1 MGGHK
6 TREYIGFQAIGR
18 GLRKGNLTQNDSL
31 LSPSYKYQLDLYIS
45 KC

>member
-6 TREYIGFQAIGR
+6 TREYNGFQTIGR
-18 GLRKGNLTQNDSL
+18 VLSKGNLTQNDSL
-31 LSPSYKYQLDLYIS
+31 LSPSYKFQLDLYIS